1 MAPGLTRVLGCFP
14 LITTTL
20 TDPSGLPSL
29 MRPLVAQE
37 PVQTKAT
44 VYAGK
49 ICKWPT
55 QGARSLC
62 HVTRPFYNMA
72 LTGGPLHQRTQGEE
86 ARSSVS
92 HTVPITTGAFKP
104 HRGSPQSYSSIRSVL
119 TEHVRRALRTRSTQG
134 WECTHYQQNIFTCI
148 NVTMYKDFKKGKEV
162 RGDAAADKG
171 ACRQA

>member
-29 MRPLVAQE
+29 MRPLAAQE
-37 PVQTKAT
+37 PVPRKAT

-62 HVTRPFYNMA
+62 HVARPSYSMA
-72 LTGGPLHQRTQGEE
+72 LTGGLLHQRTQGEE
-86 ARSSVS
+86 AALYLTQLSLDST
-92 HTVPITTGAFKP
+92 TVPITTGAFKL
-104 HRGSPQSYSSIRSVL
+104 HRGSPQSYSSIGSVL
-119 TEHVRRALRTRSTQG
+119 TEHY
-134 WECTHYQQNIFTCI
+134 C
-148 NVTMYKDFKKGKEV
+148 
-162 RGDAAADKG
+162 
-171 ACRQA
+171 